1 MTSPSPR
8 QPPAPGP
15 DPSVAAVGGAR
26 VLTQGVRHLLLAV
39 QFYSRAP
46 VVGRLAQWV
55 GFTPQMLRRSGAH
68 LPAVGWLV
76 GLPAALVL
84 AGADR
89 LWPPAVA
96 AVLTV
101 ALMVWV
107 TGAFHEDGLAD
118 TADGLG
124 GSVPRARSL
133 EIMRD
138 SRIGTYGATALVL
151 GLGLRVALLAGL
163 LTQGLRVAV
172 VALLVAQVLSRF
184 APLVLMR
191 ALRYVGGSDGK
202 AALTADGV
210 SLRGLA
216 VAAGWCA
223 PALALAVAELGAG
236 AAGLLLGVGLPLWW
250 VGRLL
255 RRRLGGYTGDTLGAA
270 QQLVELGVYLVLL
283 ARW

>member
-1 MTSPSPR
+1 MTSPSPV
-8 QPPAPGP
+8 GS
-15 DPSVAAVGGAR
+15 PSVRA
-26 VLTQGVRHLLLAV
+26 QGLRHLLLAV
-39 QFYSRAP
+39 QFYSRVP
-46 VVGRLAQWV
+46 VVGRLARWV
-55 GFTPQMLRRSGAH
+55 GFTPEMLRRSGAH

-76 GLPAALVL
+76 GLPAVLVL
-84 AGADR
+84 VGADR
-89 LWPPAVA
+89 LWPPAVV

-101 ALMVWV
+101 AVMVMI

-124 GSVPRARSL
+124 GSVPRQRAL

-151 GLGLRVALLAGL
+151 GLSLRVALLAGL
-163 LTQGLRVAV
+163 LAQGVRVAA

-191 ALRYVGGSDGK
+191 TLVYVGGSDGK
-202 AALTADGV
+202 AALTADGI
-210 SLRGLA
+210 SGRGLA
-216 VAAGWCA
+216 VAAGWCL
-223 PALALAVAELGAG
+223 PALALAVGEFGVG
-236 AAGLLLGVGLPLWW
+236 AAGLLLGVGLPLWF
-250 VGRLL
+250 VFRLL

-270 QQLVELGVYLVLL
+270 QQVVELGICLALL